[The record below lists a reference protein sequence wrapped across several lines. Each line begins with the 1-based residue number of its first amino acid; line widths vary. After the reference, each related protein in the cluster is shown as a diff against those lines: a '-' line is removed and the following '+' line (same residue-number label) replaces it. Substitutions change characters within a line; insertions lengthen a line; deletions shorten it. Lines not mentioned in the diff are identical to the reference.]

1 MTVHFVGAGP
11 GAADLMTLRG
21 LKIVQNCPVCLY
33 AGSLIPQE
41 IVDEAPEGARLVNTA
56 QMTLADIIS
65 EMAAAHQAGLDV
77 ARLHSGDLSI
87 YSAMAEQMRR
97 LDGLRIPYEVIPGVP
112 AFAAAAAVL
121 KQELT
126 LPQVNQSLVITRISQ
141 NSTPMPD
148 GEKLAQF
155 AASGATLALHL
166 SAGHVDSLVGELIPF
181 YGDDCPVVVAARV
194 SRPDELILRSSLG
207 KLVNDMA
214 QADITR
220 TAIIFVGPAMAPSGF
235 ADSYLYS

>member
-11 GAADLMTLRG
+11 GAADLITLRG
-21 LKIVQNCPVCLY
+21 LKIVQSCPVCLY

-41 IVDEAPEGARLVNTA
+41 IVAEAPATARLVNTA
-56 QMTLADIIS
+56 DMTLSDIIS

-97 LDGLRIPYEVIPGVP
+97 LDGLRIPYDVVPGVP
-112 AFAAAAAVL
+112 AFAAAAAAL

-126 LPQVNQSLVITRISQ
+126 LPEVNQSLVITRTAQ
-141 NSTPMPD
+141 NSTAMPTR
-148 GEKLAQF
+148 ERLEIF

-166 SAGHVDSLVGELIPF
+166 CAGNIATVVAELTPF
-181 YGDDCPVVVAARV
+181 YGEDCPVVVAARV
-194 SRPDELILRSSLG
+194 SRPDEMILRTHLA
-207 KLVNDMA
+207 KLEDTMT
-214 QADITR
+214 QANITR
-220 TAIIFVGPAMAPSGF
+220 TAIIFIGPAMAPGGF